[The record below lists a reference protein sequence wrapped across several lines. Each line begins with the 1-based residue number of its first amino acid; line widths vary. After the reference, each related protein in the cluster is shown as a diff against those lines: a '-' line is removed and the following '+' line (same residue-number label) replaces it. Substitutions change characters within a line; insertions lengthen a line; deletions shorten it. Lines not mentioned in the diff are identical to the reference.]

1 MAPVRPFFLV
11 ATCKLLH
18 IAGKRL
24 ECGDEELTKI
34 SDRTGSIGFDM
45 EDEIEKRNDFNRK
58 WLTFYMEV
66 FTVLLE
72 KHDMVKGKMGGSETT
87 DANDSADG
95 ERCGIRT
102 SSDICIAR
110 RCRAST
116 I

>member
-1 MAPVRPFFLV
+1 MEGKPFVYGSVRPFFLV

-95 ERCGIRT
+95 DAVVYALE
-102 SSDICIAR
+102 
-110 RCRAST
+110 
-116 I
+116 